1 MSKYHNRRVTIDG
14 VTLDSQA
21 EGRRYQ
27 QLGVLANAGAIQDLI
42 VHPRYELL
50 PARTIDGRRERAL
63 YYEGDFSYV
72 EGGRRVCE
80 DVKGVETAAFRLKR
94 RLFLDR
100 YPDIELRVIP
110 AKEV

>member
-1 MSKYHNRRVTIDG
+1 VTKYHNRRVTIGD

-27 QLGVLANAGAIQDLI
+27 QLRVLANAGAIQDLI
-42 VHPRYELL
+42 AHPRYLL
-50 PARTIDGRRERAL
+50 VEARTIDGKRERAL
-63 YYEGDFSYV
+63 YYEGDFAYT
-72 EGGRRVCE
+72 EKGRRVCE
-80 DVKGVETAAFRLKR
+80 DVKGYETAVFRLKR

>member
-1 MSKYHNRRVTIDG
+1 MSKYRNVPVEAYGIRF
-14 VTLDSQA
+14 DSKA
-21 EGRRYQ
+21 ELRRYE
-27 QLGVLANAGAIQDLI
+27 QLRMLQLSGAITDLT

-50 PARTIDGRRERAL
+50 PARTIDGKRERAVR
-63 YYEGDFSYV
+63 YEGDFSYT
-72 EGGRRVCE
+72 EGGRIVCE
-80 DVKGVETAAFRLKR
+80 DVKGYETAVFRLKR